1 MPLLAHAVPGVGVDG
16 CRIGYGNGR
25 VAAHLHESA
34 ARLGVGVG
42 LLFLAREGLSLASL
56 QRMEAEQES
65 QEDAIVAAETARV
78 EAERAPA
85 L

>member
-1 MPLLAHAVPGVGVDG
+1 
-16 CRIGYGNGR
+16 
-25 VAAHLHESA
+25 
-34 ARLGVGVG
+34 VG
-42 LLFLAREGLSLASL
+42 LIFLAREGLSLASL

-78 EAERAPA
+78 EAEHAPA